1 MKRKAIIYII
11 LSFSSAL
18 SVFSQVY
25 DNEPTIYEKYYGSK
39 DENHGY
45 EVLTDEQFN
54 DREAVFFI
62 YTLDG
67 EYIGP
72 SNIGIDLYSV
82 KMSNP
87 KSYQEP
93 TLTVPFMVYGIG
105 PKRDSL
111 YVDCTMEEMRRLGRN
126 YTIGGRRVTGIY
138 NFTSLKGHVELLT
151 LEEIRQKYCP
161 KVKKPYVFMINKFF
175 IFRDQDL
182 YKVDKDFIYN
192 VEVVN
197 LKKCDVLKRGKAFNV
212 IRIFTKTHH
221 NWHPSHIN

>member
-1 MKRKAIIYII
+1 MTMKRKAIIYII

-54 DREAVFFI
+54 DREAVFSI

-126 YTIGGRRVTGIY
+126 YTIGGRRERPCGIAY
-138 NFTSLKGHVELLT
+138 FRRNPSEILSEG
-151 LEEIRQKYCP
+151 EET
-161 KVKKPYVFMINKFF
+161 
-175 IFRDQDL
+175 
-182 YKVDKDFIYN
+182 
-192 VEVVN
+192 
-197 LKKCDVLKRGKAFNV
+197 
-212 IRIFTKTHH
+212 IRIYDKQILYL
-221 NWHPSHIN
+221 P